1 MHKQRKSAIFS
12 ELSTDEFQK
21 LMGTKWDLDGIRVS
35 QCVKSLKVCVFPPDS
50 HSLCQVYLR
59 IAKILKINV
68 YLDVPKSLQSYS
80 TSVCSENSRYYGFCL
95 KIMPPK
101 VQITWTFNKFHYQ
114 GPNFEI

>member
-1 MHKQRKSAIFS
+1 
-12 ELSTDEFQK
+12 
-21 LMGTKWDLDGIRVS
+21 MGPAKFAYTRVS